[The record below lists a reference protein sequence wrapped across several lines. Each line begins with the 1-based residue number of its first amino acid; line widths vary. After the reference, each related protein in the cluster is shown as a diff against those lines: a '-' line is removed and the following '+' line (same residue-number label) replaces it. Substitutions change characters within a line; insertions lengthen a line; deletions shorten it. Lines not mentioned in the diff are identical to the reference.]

1 MVQSG
6 SHCLAI
12 EAKWTEP
19 KYPIVSLWLQG
30 KTKHPAPNE
39 PNKDASVDDQNQEP
53 TKDASLTAQ
62 VQEPSNRKNVL
73 NGWLAVLEPHA
84 RRNLVRADFGVVAW
98 SDPLRIEPAARRA

>member
-53 TKDASLTAQ
+53 TKDSLQPVAIGAVVEVTKRRFANRAS
-62 VQEPSNRKNVL
+62 P
-73 NGWLAVLEPHA
+73 
-84 RRNLVRADFGVVAW
+84 RAKQ
-98 SDPLRIEPAARRA
+98 PEERIEWMVGGAGTSCQT